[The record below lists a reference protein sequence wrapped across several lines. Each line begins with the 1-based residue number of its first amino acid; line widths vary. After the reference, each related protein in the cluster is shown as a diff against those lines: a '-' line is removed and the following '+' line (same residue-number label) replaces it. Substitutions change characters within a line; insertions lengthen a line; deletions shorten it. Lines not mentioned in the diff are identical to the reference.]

1 MKGLENKTVFA
12 KIVLIIAAVVAVIE
26 FIVSMVSLYK
36 VYHPIGLIDFFERY
50 YPNKIVGIIL
60 MAPSIIDIVF
70 PLVITLFWALFI
82 AMGKENFKVPVIV
95 TFVYVSFRLLRGCY
109 ISFRVDSGLIQ
120 LIRGNIIQVLIF
132 AAWLTLLIGVG
143 QVHRIVFAILRGIV
157 IAYHLF
163 GDLRWEFYTIKEM
176 TAGNLYL
183 AEHAWFLISIL
194 ELFFMVVFVLWML
207 KPELFDKKTESKG
220 M

>member
-12 KIVLIIAAVVAVIE
+12 KVVLIIAAAVAVIE
-26 FIVSMVSLYK
+26 FIVSSVSMYK
-36 VYHPIGLIDFFERY
+36 VYHPIGIVNFFDNY
-50 YPNKIVGIIL
+50 FPNKIDGIIL
-60 MAPSIIDIVF
+60 MTLMIINIVF
-70 PLVITLFWALFI
+70 PLVITLFWVLFI

-109 ISFRVDSGLIQ
+109 LSLRANCGLIQ
-120 LIRGNIIQVLIF
+120 LIRENIIQVLIF
-132 AAWLTLLIGVG
+132 TAWLMLLIGVG

-163 GDLRWEFYTIKEM
+163 GDLRWEFYTIKKM
-176 TAGNLYL
+176 TAGNLHL
-183 AEHAWFLISIL
+183 TEHAWFIISIL
-194 ELFFMVVFVLWML
+194 ELFFMVVFVLWIL
-207 KPELFDKKTESKG
+207 KPELFEKKSERKG